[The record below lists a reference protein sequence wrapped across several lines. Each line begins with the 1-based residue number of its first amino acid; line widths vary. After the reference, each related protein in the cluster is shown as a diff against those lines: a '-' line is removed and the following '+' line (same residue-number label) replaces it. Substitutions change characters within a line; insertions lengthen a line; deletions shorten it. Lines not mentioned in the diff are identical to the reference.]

1 MTFSVGSEAVAVVS
15 LRRRLRES
23 RLQRRR
29 LEERIHTLE
38 ARVDDVTAHVTVNSA
53 RIDRAA
59 TELMV
64 MRQRVARTGL

>member
-1 MTFSVGSEAVAVVS
+1 MTFSVGSEAVTVVS

-23 RLQRRR
+23 RAQRRN
-29 LEERIHTLE
+29 LEQRIHVLE
-38 ARVDDVTAHVTVNSA
+38 ARVDDVTAHATVNSA

-59 TELMV
+59 AELML